1 MFKIKY
7 VYLGDLGESVIVKDG
22 IEVPFRPRTKNVIS
36 SIAFWGDIIIT
47 HSNHLRRVDDNTKVL
62 LEEVDDYVVN
72 NKEDGYIE
80 LNVMATEPSINNTL
94 EGYIVVIES
103 SPTEI
108 LTNGHQLFKRDPLQ
122 TVTVLTNGN
131 YLEIF
136 GNRFEVIDN
145 RLVLIV

>member
-7 VYLGDLGESVIVKDG
+7 VYLGELGESVVVKDG
-22 IEVPFRPRTKNVIS
+22 IEVHFRPKTENIIS
-36 SIAFWGDIIIT
+36 SFAFWGDIRII
-47 HSNHLRRVDDNTKVL
+47 HSNNLRRVHNNTKVL
-62 LEEVDDYVVN
+62 LEEIDDYVIN
-72 NKEDGYIE
+72 NKKDGYIE

-108 LTNGHQLFKRDPLQ
+108 HTDGHQLFKRDPLQ

-136 GNRFEVIDN
+136 GHRLEVIDN